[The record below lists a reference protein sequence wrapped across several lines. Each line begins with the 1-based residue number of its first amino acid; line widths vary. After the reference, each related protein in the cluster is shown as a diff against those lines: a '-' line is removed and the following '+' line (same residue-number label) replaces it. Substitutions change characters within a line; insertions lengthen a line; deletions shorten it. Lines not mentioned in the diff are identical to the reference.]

1 MKTNN
6 INTVISNLVELQNIA
21 LKKIVF
27 INKKIS
33 ENKDDIKKLKNG
45 KKVNHNKTKDP
56 FPTTEKLYENF
67 DKLKFKLIKSLNNK
81 NIEKKVSTDYLPIL
95 LRMSIDFEEYEIS
108 QIIQNE
114 INKRNEI
121 S

>member
-1 MKTNN
+1 MKINN
-6 INTVISNLVELQNIA
+6 INTVISDLVELQNIA

-56 FPTTEKLYENF
+56 FPTTEELYENF

-81 NIEKKVSTDYLPIL
+81 NIEKK
-95 LRMSIDFEEYEIS
+95 SIY
-108 QIIQNE
+108 
-114 INKRNEI
+114 
-121 S
+121 

>member
-56 FPTTEKLYENF
+56 FPTTEELYENF